1 MEKEVQH
8 SSSSEENGSS
18 KRTFGLI
25 RNTIL
30 LELIHGP
37 RTINQIGINTN
48 INWKTV
54 ESHLTYLLGKKYVH
68 EIFSSKFVR
77 IFAISEEGKGYL
89 RQARKDIDQ
98 WEQTDVPGVS
108 VQKPEVPK

>member
-1 MEKEVQH
+1 MKKEVEYA
-8 SSSSEENGSS
+8 SSEENGSS
-18 KRTFGLI
+18 KRTFSLL

-30 LELIHGP
+30 IELLNGA
-37 RTINQIGINTN
+37 RTINQLAINTN

-54 ESHLTYLLGKKYVH
+54 ESHLTYLLGKKYVN

-77 IFAISEEGKGYL
+77 IFDLSEQGKAYL
-89 RQARKDIDQ
+89 NQARKDIEQ

-108 VQKPEVPK
+108 VEKPEVPK